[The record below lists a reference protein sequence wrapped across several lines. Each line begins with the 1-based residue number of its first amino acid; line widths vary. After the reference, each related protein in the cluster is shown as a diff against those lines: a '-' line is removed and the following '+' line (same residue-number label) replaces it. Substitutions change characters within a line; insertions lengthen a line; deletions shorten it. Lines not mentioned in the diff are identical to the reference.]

1 MTQADNIL
9 IERDILRI
17 GNNAV
22 KEAQIKSLQKG
33 IPTVYSLNGTIFY
46 QLPDGAITMKEPDE
60 YHKIDK
66 QLSK

>member
-1 MTQADNIL
+1 MNKTDNIL

-46 QLPDGAITMKEPDE
+46 QLPDGAITMKQPNE
-60 YHKIDK
+60 YSEIDR